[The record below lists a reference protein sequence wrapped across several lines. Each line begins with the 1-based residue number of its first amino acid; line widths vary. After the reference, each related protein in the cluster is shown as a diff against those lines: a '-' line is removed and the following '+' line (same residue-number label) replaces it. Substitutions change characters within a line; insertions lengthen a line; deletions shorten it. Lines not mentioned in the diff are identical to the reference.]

1 MILGVGPLS
10 DYYVP
15 YVPPSN
21 LNLSAQS
28 DSGLVNLIDLPFT
41 PQYAAEVIAVFLG
54 ELAYQNR
61 FNNISQCAVNSKKV
75 LDAVQDV
82 FQKMMSGQEM
92 DAMESGFKAARLIGN
107 ELESCEA
114 APAEVKLLAKWF

>member
-15 YVPPSN
+15 YVPAGMN
-21 LNLSAQS
+21 QLNLSAQS

-41 PQYAAEVIAVFLG
+41 PKYAAETLAVFLG

-61 FNNISQCAVNSKKV
+61 FNSVS
-75 LDAVQDV
+75 
-82 FQKMMSGQEM
+82 
-92 DAMESGFKAARLIGN
+92 
-107 ELESCEA
+107 
-114 APAEVKLLAKWF
+114 

>member
-15 YVPPSN
+15 YVPAGEN
-21 LNLSAQS
+21 QLNLSAQS

-41 PQYAAEVIAVFLG
+41 PKYAAETIAVFLG

-61 FNNISQCAVNSKKV
+61 FNHISECAVDSKKV

-82 FQKMMSGQEM
+82 F
-92 DAMESGFKAARLIGN
+92 
-107 ELESCEA
+107 
-114 APAEVKLLAKWF
+114 